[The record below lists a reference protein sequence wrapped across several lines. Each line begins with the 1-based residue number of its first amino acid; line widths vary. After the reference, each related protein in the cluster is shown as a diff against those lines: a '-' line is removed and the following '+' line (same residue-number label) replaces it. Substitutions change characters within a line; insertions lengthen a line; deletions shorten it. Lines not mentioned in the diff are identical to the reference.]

1 MKLITSTG
9 TLNPKAIPSNLV
21 LLLIL
26 IFIVLWSIGPLYWI
40 FTTGLKNSE
49 EVYWYP
55 PSLLPAKPTLEGLNY
70 IFTERPF
77 SYYLRNST
85 IVAISTVLLSTTLAT
100 LAGYGFAKFQF
111 RGKGIWLILILL
123 TRTVPPASLLVP
135 FYIMGRALGIINTHI
150 ILIAGY
156 VYLTLPLNIWII
168 IGFFQQFPN
177 ELIDAA
183 EIDGCSRVAALFRVV
198 LPSLLPA
205 LTAVG
210 IITFMLA
217 WNELL
222 YGVVLINTKV
232 AKTLSPGLTDFFGD
246 FHIFWNQLA
255 SAAIVAI
262 LPAIAFTVFFSRYLV
277 AGLVRGAIKG

>member
-9 TLNPKAIPSNLV
+9 TLNYKAIPSNLV

-26 IFIVLWSIGPLYWI
+26 IFIVLWSIGPIYWI

-55 PSLLPAKPTLEGLNY
+55 PSLFPTKPTLEGLNY

-85 IVAISTVLLSTTLAT
+85 IVAITTVLLSTTLAT

-222 YGVVLINTKV
+222 YGVVLINTKA

>member
-1 MKLITSTG
+1 MKLTASTG
-9 TLNPKAIPSNLV
+9 SLNYKAMPSRLV

-40 FTTGLKNSE
+40 FITGLKNSE

-55 PSLLPAKPTLEGLNY
+55 PSLFPTKPTLEGLNY

-111 RGKGIWLILILL
+111 RGKGIWLVLILL

-156 VYLTLPLNIWII
+156 LYLTLPLNIWII

-183 EIDGCSRVAALFRVV
+183 EIDGCTRVAALFRVV

-222 YGVVLINTKV
+222 YGVVLINTKA

>member
-1 MKLITSTG
+1 MKLITTSG
-9 TLNPKAIPSNLV
+9 TLNFRAIPSNFILLV
-21 LLLIL
+21 ILLLIT
-26 IFIVLWSIGPLYWI
+26 LWSIGPLYWI
-40 FTTGLKNSE
+40 FITGLKNAE

-55 PSLLPAKPTLEGLNY
+55 PSLFPTKPSLEALKY
-70 IFTERPF
+70 IFSERPF
-77 SYYLRNST
+77 AFYLRNST
-85 IVAISTVLLSTTLAT
+85 IVALSTVIVSTVLAT
-100 LAGYGFAKFQF
+100 LAGYGFSKFTF
-111 RGKGIWLILILL
+111 RGKGIWLLLILL

-135 FYIMGRALGIINTHI
+135 FYMMGRALGIINTHI

-168 IGFFQQFPN
+168 IGFFDQFPN

-183 EIDGCSRVAALFRVV
+183 EIDGCTRVAALFRVV
-198 LPSLLPA
+198 MPSLLPA

-210 IITFMLA
+210 IITFMLS

-262 LPAIAFTVFFSRYLV
+262 LPAVAFTVFFSRYLI

>member
-1 MKLITSTG
+1 
-9 TLNPKAIPSNLV
+9 
-21 LLLIL
+21 
-26 IFIVLWSIGPLYWI
+26 
-40 FTTGLKNSE
+40 
-49 EVYWYP
+49 
-55 PSLLPAKPTLEGLNY
+55 LNY
-70 IFTERPF
+70 IFSERPF
-77 SYYLRNST
+77 SYYLRNSA

>member
-1 MKLITSTG
+1 MKLISSG
-9 TLNPKAIPSNLV
+9 GKLNYSAVPSKLI

-26 IFIVLWSIGPLYWI
+26 IFIALWSIGPLYWI
-40 FTTGLKNSE
+40 FITGLKNSD

-55 PSLLPAKPTLEGLNY
+55 PSLYPTKPTLESLRY

-77 SYYLRNST
+77 AFYLRNST

-111 RGKGIWLILILL
+111 RGKGLWLMLILL
-123 TRTVPPASLLVP
+123 TRAVPPASLLVP
-135 FYIMGRALGIINTHI
+135 FYIMGRKLGIINTHI

-156 VYLTLPLNIWII
+156 IYLTLPLNIWII
-168 IGFFQQFPN
+168 IGFFEQFPD

-183 EIDGCSRVAALFRVV
+183 EIDGCSRIAALFRVV

-222 YGVVLINTKV
+222 YGVVLVNTKV

-262 LPAIAFTVFFSRYLV
+262 LPAIAFTIFFSRYLV
-277 AGLVRGAIKG
+277 AGLVRGAVKG

>member
-9 TLNPKAIPSNLV
+9 TLNYKAIPSNLV

-26 IFIVLWSIGPLYWI
+26 IFIVLWSIGPIYWI

-55 PSLLPAKPTLEGLNY
+55 PSLFPTKPTLEGLNY
-70 IFTERPF
+70 IFSERPF

-85 IVAISTVLLSTTLAT
+85 IVAITTVLLSTTLAT

-168 IGFFQQFPN
+168 IGFFQQFPD

-183 EIDGCSRVAALFRVV
+183 EIDGCTRVAALFRVV

-222 YGVVLINTKV
+222 YGVVLINTKA

>member
-9 TLNPKAIPSNLV
+9 TLNYKAIPSNLV

-26 IFIVLWSIGPLYWI
+26 IFIVLWSIGPIYWI

-55 PSLLPAKPTLEGLNY
+55 PSLLPTKPTLEGLNY

-85 IVAISTVLLSTTLAT
+85 IVAITTVLLSTTLAT

-168 IGFFQQFPN
+168 IGFFQQFPD

-183 EIDGCSRVAALFRVV
+183 EIDGCTRVAALFRVV

-222 YGVVLINTKV
+222 YGVVLINTKA